1 MMLFSL
7 DLQVYN
13 VARNDVR
20 YENYQIIDLRDGFSF
35 GSHIR
40 NFHLFQQGKF
50 FSLSCHFYTSI
61 INSTAKIGIFP

>member
-40 NFHLFQQGKF
+40 NFTFSNRGSSFLFLATF
-50 FSLSCHFYTSI
+50 T
-61 INSTAKIGIFP
+61 PV